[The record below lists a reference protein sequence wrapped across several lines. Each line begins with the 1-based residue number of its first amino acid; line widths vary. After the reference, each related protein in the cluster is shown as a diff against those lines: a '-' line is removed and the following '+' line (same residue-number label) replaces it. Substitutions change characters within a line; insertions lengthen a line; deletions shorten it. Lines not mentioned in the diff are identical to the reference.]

1 MESIEQL
8 LESLPTH
15 FGRVAPTPAA
25 AKAAESMAV
34 RLSDLAFES
43 GRGGM
48 SGTDAA
54 GLDRRLLLML
64 NFPLAMRLPCDMP
77 SLEVL

>member
-1 MESIEQL
+1 MDPIEQL

-25 AKAAESMAV
+25 AKAAESMAA

-43 GRGGM
+43 GGM
-48 SGTDAA
+48 SGMSDAA
-54 GLDRRLLLML
+54 GLDR
-64 NFPLAMRLPCDMP
+64 
-77 SLEVL
+77 